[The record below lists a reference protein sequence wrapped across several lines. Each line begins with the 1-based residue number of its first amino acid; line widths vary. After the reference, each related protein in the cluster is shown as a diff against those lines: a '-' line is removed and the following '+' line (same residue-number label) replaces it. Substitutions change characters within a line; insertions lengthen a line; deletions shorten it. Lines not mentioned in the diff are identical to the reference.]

1 MVYPELGVK
10 MADSQDD
17 VIEELCR
24 TYADTP
30 EIGFVLGAGVTKE
43 SGVPSWRGLALQ
55 LFERAREGKCLR
67 GASSMAV
74 GFLADELHRWQS
86 GQQPNAELEAEKVLQ
101 FVCDHIDSK
110 EKIPKLVK
118 DVLFGNIVTRSHKM
132 VAARTY
138 RENETLDAIIT
149 FCAAVKES
157 PIASASGGRWETNRK
172 VGGILTTNY
181 DNLVEG
187 SFNSKYG
194 KHLLHPVARE
204 GARETFQD
212 RRIIPVYHM
221 HGYVSYVDDPSSPG
235 GVKSSGLV
243 LTEKDYYQTF
253 YNLLGFSN
261 AVAGSF
267 FRRFPSIF
275 VGCSMTDRN
284 VRRILY
290 HLQRERIAS
299 SEAKRHFAILPRCT
313 QEKDDFD
320 DAVLDSFGVRA
331 IRVGGEEKMGV
342 QVKAILKRVYLSVE
356 GVGEQHWLEAK
367 RGSWKRKS
375 I

>member
-1 MVYPELGVK
+1 
-10 MADSQDD
+10 MANSQDD
-17 VIEELCR
+17 VVEDLCR

-30 EIGFVLGAGVTKE
+30 EFGLVLGSGVTKE
-43 SGVPSWRGLALQ
+43 SGVPDWRGLALKF
-55 LFERAREGKCLR
+55 FEKAREGKYLR
-67 GASSMAV
+67 GTSRMAV
-74 GFLADELHRWQS
+74 GFLDDELYRWRS
-86 GQQPNAELEAEKVLQ
+86 GHEPNAELDPEKILQ
-101 FVCDHIDSK
+101 LVCDHIDRK
-110 EKIPKLVK
+110 EKIQKLIK
-118 DVLFGNIVTRSHKM
+118 EVLFGKIEKRSHNM

-138 RENETLDAIIT
+138 RENKTLDAIVT
-149 FCAAVKES
+149 FCAAVEES

-204 GARETFQD
+204 GAREIFQD

-221 HGYVSYVDDPSSPG
+221 HGYVSYVDDSGSQD
-235 GVKSSGLV
+235 GVKASGLV

-261 AVAGSF
+261 VVAGSF
-267 FRRFPSIF
+267 FRRFHSIF

-299 SEAKRHFAILPRCT
+299 SEAKRHFAILSRSS

-320 DAVLDSFGVRA
+320 DAVLDSFGVTA
-331 IRVGGEEKMGV
+331 IRVNGGEKIGTEV
-342 QVKAILKRVYLSVE
+342 ETILKRVYLSVA
-356 GVGEQHWLEAK
+356 GVDEQHWLEAK
-367 RGSWKRKS
+367 RGSWKRKLD
-375 I
+375 

>member
-1 MVYPELGVK
+1 
-10 MADSQDD
+10 MANSQGD

-30 EIGFVLGAGVTKE
+30 EIGFVLGAGVTKD
-43 SGVPSWRGLALQ
+43 SGVPNWRGLALQ
-55 LFERAREGKCLR
+55 FFEKARERKCLR
-67 GASSMAV
+67 RASRMAV
-74 GFLADELHRWQS
+74 GFLTDELHRWRS
-86 GQQPNAELEAEKVLQ
+86 GQEPNAKLEPEKILQ

-110 EKIPKLVK
+110 EKIPKLIK
-118 DVLFGNIVTRSHKM
+118 DVLFGSIVKRSHKM

-138 RENETLDAIIT
+138 RENKTLDAIIT

-204 GARETFQD
+204 GAREMFQD
-212 RRIIPVYHM
+212 RRVIPVYHM
-221 HGYVSYVDDPSSPG
+221 HGYVSYVDDPRSPG
-235 GVKSSGLV
+235 GVKASELV

-299 SEAKRHFAILPRCT
+299 SEAKRHFAILSCHA

-320 DAVLDSFGVRA
+320 DAVLESFGVA
-331 IRVGGEEKMGV
+331 SIRVEGGEKMGA
-342 QVKAILKRVYLSVE
+342 QVEAILKRVYLSVE
-356 GVGEQHWLEAK
+356 GVSEQHWLEAK

-375 I
+375 

>member
-1 MVYPELGVK
+1 
-10 MADSQDD
+10 MANSQDD
-17 VIEELCR
+17 IIEKLCR
-24 TYADTP
+24 TYTDTP

-43 SGVPSWRGLALQ
+43 SGVPNWKGLALEF
-55 LFERAREGKCLR
+55 FEKAQEEKYLGRASG
-67 GASSMAV
+67 MAA
-74 GFLADELHRWQS
+74 GFLNDELHRWRS
-86 GQQPNAELEAEKVLQ
+86 GQEPKAELDPEKILQ
-101 FVCDHIDSK
+101 FVCDHIDPK
-110 EKIPKLVK
+110 EKIPKLIK
-118 DVLFGNIVTRSHKM
+118 EVLFGNIDKRSHEM

-138 RENETLDAIIT
+138 RENKTLDAIIT
-149 FCAAVKES
+149 FCAAVEES
-157 PIASASGGRWETNRK
+157 PIASGSGGRWETNRK

-204 GARETFQD
+204 GAREIFLD

-221 HGYVSYVDDPSSPG
+221 HGYVSYVDDTDSPD
-235 GVKSSGLV
+235 GVNASELV

-253 YNLLGFSN
+253 YNLLGFGYV
-261 AVAGSF
+261 VAGSF
-267 FRRFPSIF
+267 FRRFHSIF

-320 DAVLDSFGVRA
+320 DAVLDSFGVTS
-331 IRVGGEEKMGV
+331 IRVNGGEKMGAEV
-342 QVKAILKRVYLSVE
+342 EAILKRVYLSVE

-367 RGSWKRKS
+367 RGAWKR
-375 I
+375 IL